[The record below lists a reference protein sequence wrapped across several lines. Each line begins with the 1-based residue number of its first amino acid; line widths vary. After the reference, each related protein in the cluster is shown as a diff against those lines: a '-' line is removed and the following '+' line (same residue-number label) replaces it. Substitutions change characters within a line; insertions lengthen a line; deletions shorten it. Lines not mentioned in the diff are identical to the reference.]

1 MLIVGDNLRDL
12 CLQHTVVNNIDAYDV
27 TSLTLR
33 LNIRVTSITTEA
45 VIDYGKPLKQNWVSE
60 YDIPEEGVELKRNV
74 GLLGCSEEV
83 IHMPIGYFGLVQTKG
98 SLARLFVSATCNDG
112 QIDSGFRGR
121 ITFELLNLGNLK
133 VRIPRLAP
141 VAQLFIFRT
150 STKNVA
156 PYAGRYMNA
165 EKPTIY
171 QPKLS

>member
-1 MLIVGDNLRDL
+1 MLTVGDNLRDL
-12 CLQHTVVNNIDAYDV
+12 CIQHAVVSNIDAYDI

-33 LNIRVTSITTEA
+33 LNIKVTSINTEA
-45 VIDYGKPLKQNWVSE
+45 VIDYGKPLKPSWVNE
-60 YDIPEEGVELKRNV
+60 CDIPEEGIELKRNV
-74 GLLGCSEEV
+74 GLLGCSEE
-83 IHMPIGYFGLVQTKG
+83 IIQMPIGYFGLVQTKG
-98 SLARLFVSATCNDG
+98 SLARLFVSVTCNDG

-156 PYAGRYMNA
+156 AYAGRYMNA
-165 EKPTIY
+165 EKPTVY
-171 QPKLS
+171 KPKLS